1 MNRNVFLYNGIGL
14 LIVGTIMAHAQ
25 TKAWGGHFIPQS
37 TPEAICD
44 LICVLWLLLAVTFVT
59 IGNAL
64 PKQPKK

>member
-1 MNRNVFLYNGIGL
+1 M
-14 LIVGTIMAHAQ
+14 IMTHTQ
-25 TKAWGGHFIPQS
+25 TKAWGGHFIPES

-44 LICVLWLLLAVTFVT
+44 LICVLWLFLAVIFLT